1 MYSIR
6 LLFFGVILFALS
18 CGLAQAQSVSSGDIT
33 VHYSAI
39 PTTTLTPEVA
49 KQYGI
54 TRSANRAL
62 LNVSVRKGKPG
73 ADTAV
78 PSVVTAAA
86 SNLNGQRQSISLR
99 EVKDGEAVYYLG
111 EARVSGNET
120 LSFEIEVTP
129 TERHTPIQVS
139 FRQEFFVN

>member
-6 LLFFGVILFALS
+6 LLFFAVVSLALS
-18 CGLAQAQSVSSGDIT
+18 CAAQAQSVSSGDIT

-78 PSVVTAAA
+78 PSMVTAAA

-120 LSFEIEVTP
+120 LNFEIEVTP
-129 TERHTPIQVS
+129 AERQTPIQVS